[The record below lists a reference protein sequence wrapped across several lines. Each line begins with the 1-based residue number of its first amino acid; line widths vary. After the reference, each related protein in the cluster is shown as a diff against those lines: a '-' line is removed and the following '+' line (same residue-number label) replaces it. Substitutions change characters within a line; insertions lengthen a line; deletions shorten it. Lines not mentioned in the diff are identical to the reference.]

1 MAARSVSFDTDVDL
15 IEEELEYGEELLL
28 FIWYHPST
36 VDLCSWCH
44 YTNVQNDY
52 SSFDIDDCDRTTEPL
67 VDERWSSATLRV
79 LSSMPSR
86 TIGRSRG
93 AILSQYYTRTMQMR
107 RHRQSQPSIRSFSRS
122 ARPSICGYRVD
133 SNVEVFDR
141 EETKRERLVNNLQN
155 LSVGDRVRMLKAIPL
170 SLAEKSQ
177 LRNLTM
183 TKARRSSENAEASC
197 CNHLKYR
204 IFIALRQS
212 WYSWL
217 SILSL
222 LQLWHTAL
230 KTVSGR
236 FGTGVLSYF
245 VFLRKLFF
253 FNVFLCLV
261 TGLFLVVPQAVWPPV
276 LASAP
281 SVQYGLEV
289 LTGTG
294 YFKDSLMYYGYYS
307 NLTFMKN
314 CSQNRHQSSC
324 DSRLSYNMPLSYF
337 FTIGMAFF
345 ITCIIL
351 VYSMS
356 KSFGQSFRID
366 RSKGLL
372 AIKVF
377 SSWDFKVSKKSSVRL
392 QSENITTQ
400 LRELLSEVNRKMV
413 KSPCRTLVAVL
424 FIQLLAWVI
433 CIGITVVCS
442 LGVYYFSEHVH
453 KHYANTTSNNLRK
466 EASMLALPVVV
477 SSINLLLPGFF
488 NIVAW
493 MEEYE
498 SPCTRNYV
506 AIFRNLMLKVSMLG
520 VLCHH
525 WLGRVASSQNH
536 SQCWESFVGQ
546 ELYRFLLM
554 DFIFTMLDTFFGEF
568 LWRLFS
574 QKVLKRER
582 KPVFDIARNV
592 LDLIY
597 GQTLAWL
604 GVLFTPL
611 LPAVQVIKL
620 FLLFYLKK
628 TSLMMNCQAPRK
640 PWRASQMTTI
650 FITLLCFPSFL
661 GATVC
666 VTYTMW
672 TIKPSSSCGP
682 FRGLNTMFQAG
693 KKWVEELAHDK
704 PHLNWLPWVHSY
716 LVENPFFLFLAAGI
730 FLIIIYFHS
739 QVVDGQRKIIELL
752 QEQIENE
759 GEDKKFLITR
769 LQHIH
774 EQKRPQSQH
783 RSRTREV
790 SRSHALLSHMHK
802 THHTYS
808 CNLKKKC
815 HTSFTSFHF
824 RSPVLHDISRSSAFQ
839 CENQGAGALC
849 CPGAVVRANGKLTLL
864 GFYWCHSL

>member
-1 MAARSVSFDTDVDL
+1 MATRNVSFDTDSHLMEAGLESPVDEDVVHDSFTQL
-15 IEEELEYGEELLL
+15 IQEQSQDLNSHAEEIEMHPLMEETGDDFPSIPVDEYGG
-28 FIWYHPST
+28 
-36 VDLCSWCH
+36 
-44 YTNVQNDY
+44 
-52 SSFDIDDCDRTTEPL
+52 TTEPL
-67 VDERWSSATLRV
+67 LDERWSSATLRV

-93 AILSQYYTRTMQMR
+93 AILSQYYTRTMQMC

-133 SNVEVFDR
+133 SNTEIFER
-141 EETKRERLVNNLQN
+141 EESKRERLVKNLQN

-170 SLAEKSQ
+170 SLAEKSE
-177 LRNLTM
+177 LRHLALNKTG
-183 TKARRSSENAEASC
+183 RSMYLDQVPC
-197 CNHLKYR
+197 CSHLKDC
-204 IFIALRQS
+204 IFISLRQS

-217 SILSL
+217 SFLSS
-222 LQLWHTAL
+222 LQLWQTAL

-253 FNVFLCLV
+253 FNVFLFLV
-261 TGLFLVVPQAVWPPV
+261 TGLFLVVPQAVHPPKLTSV
-276 LASAP
+276 P

-307 NLTFMKN
+307 NYTFIEN
-314 CSQNRHQSSC
+314 YSNVGNQRSFH
-324 DSRLSYNMPLSYF
+324 LSYNMPLAYF

-400 LRELLSEVNRKMV
+400 LRELVAEVNRKKV
-413 KSPCRTLVAVL
+413 KSSFWQHVAVVA
-424 FIQLLAWVI
+424 IQLLAWII
-433 CIGITVVCS
+433 CIGSTVGCS
-442 LGVYYFSEHVH
+442 LAVYFFSSPTFSVLR
-453 KHYANTTSNNLRK
+453 KDYANTTSNDLQK

-477 SSINLLLPGFF
+477 STINLLLPGFF
-488 NIVAW
+488 NVVAW

-498 SPCTRNYV
+498 SPSTRNYV
-506 AIFRNLMLKVSMLG
+506 AIFRNLMLKVSVLG

-525 WLGRVASSQNH
+525 WLGRAATEENK

-574 QKVLKRER
+574 QKVLKKER

-592 LDLIY
+592 LELIY

-620 FLLFYLKK
+620 FLLFYMKK

-640 PWRASQMTTI
+640 AWRASQMTTF

-661 GATVC
+661 GASVC

-672 TIKPSSSCGP
+672 TIKPSQSCGP

-693 KKWVEELAHDK
+693 KKWVGALANDN
-704 PHLNWLPWVHSY
+704 PNLNWLTWVHTY

-730 FLIIIYFHS
+730 FLIVIYFHS

-769 LQHIH
+769 LQDIH
-774 EQKRPQSQH
+774 VQKRPHSRQH
-783 RSRTREV
+783 SRTTREE
-790 SRSHALLSHMHK
+790 A
-802 THHTYS
+802 
-808 CNLKKKC
+808 
-815 HTSFTSFHF
+815 SFT
-824 RSPVLHDISRSSAFQ
+824 
-839 CENQGAGALC
+839 
-849 CPGAVVRANGKLTLL
+849 
-864 GFYWCHSL
+864 

>member
-1 MAARSVSFDTDVDL
+1 MAARSVNFDIDAHVMEAGLESPADEDVVHDSFNQL
-15 IEEELEYGEELLL
+15 IEEQSQDLNSHAEAIEMYPLTEETGDDVSSFAVDEYGGM
-28 FIWYHPST
+28 
-36 VDLCSWCH
+36 
-44 YTNVQNDY
+44 
-52 SSFDIDDCDRTTEPL
+52 TEPL
-67 VDERWSSATLRV
+67 MDERWSSATLRV

-93 AILSQYYTRTMQMR
+93 AILSQYYTRTMQMC
-107 RHRQSQPSIRSFSRS
+107 RHRQSRPSIRSFSRS
-122 ARPSICGYRVD
+122 ARPSICGHRVD
-133 SNVEVFDR
+133 NNAENFDR
-141 EETKRERLVNNLQN
+141 EENKRERLVNNLQN

-170 SLAEKSQ
+170 SLTEKSE
-177 LRNLTM
+177 LRRLALNKTG
-183 TKARRSSENAEASC
+183 RSIYLDQVPC
-197 CNHLKYR
+197 CSHLKDR

-217 SILSL
+217 SFLSS
-222 LQLWHTAL
+222 LQLWQTAL

-253 FNVFLCLV
+253 FNVFLFMV
-261 TGLFLVVPQAVWPPV
+261 MGLFLVVPQAVQPPV
-276 LASAP
+276 LTSVT

-307 NLTFMKN
+307 NYTFMN
-314 CSQNRHQSSC
+314 CSHVENQGSC
-324 DSRLSYNMPLSYF
+324 GTHLSYNMPLAYF

-400 LRELLSEVNRKMV
+400 LRELVAEVNRNKV
-413 KSPCRTLVAVL
+413 KSSFWQRMSVL
-424 FIQLLAWVI
+424 SIQLLAWII
-433 CIGITVVCS
+433 CIGSTVVCS
-442 LGVYYFSEHVH
+442 LGVYYFSKDVH
-453 KHYANTTSNNLRK
+453 KIYANNTNNDLRK
-466 EASMLALPVVV
+466 ETSMLALPVIV
-477 SSINLLLPGFF
+477 STINLLLPGFF
-488 NIVAW
+488 NVVAW
-493 MEEYE
+493 MEDYE

-506 AIFRNLMLKVSMLG
+506 AVFRNLMLKVSVLG

-525 WLGRVASSQNH
+525 WLGQVASDQKQ

-574 QKVLKRER
+574 QKVLKKER

-592 LDLIY
+592 LELIY

-604 GVLFTPL
+604 GVLFAPL

-620 FLLFYLKK
+620 FLLFYMKK

-640 PWRASQMTTI
+640 PWRASQMTTF

-661 GATVC
+661 GASVC

-672 TIKPSSSCGP
+672 TITPSKSCGP

-693 KKWVEELAHDK
+693 KKWVEKLAHDN
-704 PHLNWLPWVHSY
+704 PHLTWLTWVHTY

-769 LQHIH
+769 LQDIH
-774 EQKRPQSQH
+774 EQKRPNSQR
-783 RSRTREV
+783 RSRATREE
-790 SRSHALLSHMHK
+790 S
-802 THHTYS
+802 
-808 CNLKKKC
+808 
-815 HTSFTSFHF
+815 SFT
-824 RSPVLHDISRSSAFQ
+824 
-839 CENQGAGALC
+839 
-849 CPGAVVRANGKLTLL
+849 
-864 GFYWCHSL
+864 

>member
-1 MAARSVSFDTDVDL
+1 MATHSVSFDIDTDIL
-15 IEEELEYGEELLL
+15 EEELESPADEDVVHDSFSQLIEEQSQDLNIIAEAIEMYPLKEETTDDFPSFAVDDYG
-28 FIWYHPST
+28 T
-36 VDLCSWCH
+36 
-44 YTNVQNDY
+44 
-52 SSFDIDDCDRTTEPL
+52 TTEPL
-67 VDERWSSATLRV
+67 VDERWSSATLKV

-93 AILSQYYTRTMQMR
+93 AILSQYYTRTMQLC
-107 RHRQSQPSIRSFSRS
+107 RHRQSRPSIRSFSRS

-133 SNVEVFDR
+133 SNAELFDR

-155 LSVGDRVRMLKAIPL
+155 LSVGERVRMLKAIPL
-170 SLAEKSQ
+170 SLAEKSE
-177 LRNLTM
+177 LRSLTM
-183 TKARRSSENAEASC
+183 NKSSHSLNFDKAPC

-212 WYSWL
+212 WYSCL
-217 SILSL
+217 SFLSS
-222 LQLWHTAL
+222 LQLWQMAL

-253 FNVFLCLV
+253 FNIFLFLV
-261 TGLFLVVPQAVWPPV
+261 TGLFLVVPQAVCPPENTNRS
-276 LASAP
+276 L
-281 SVQYGLEV
+281 YGLEV

-307 NLTFMKN
+307 NYTFMKN
-314 CSQNRHQSSC
+314 CNNNVKECPCHTHV
-324 DSRLSYNMPLSYF
+324 SYNMPLAYF

-366 RSKGLL
+366 RTKGLL

-377 SSWDFKVSKKSSVRL
+377 SSWDFKVSKKTSVKL

-400 LRELLSEVNRKMV
+400 LRELVAEVNRKKV
-413 KSPCRTLVAVL
+413 KSALQKRMAVL
-424 FIQLLAWVI
+424 SIQLLAWII

-442 LGVYYFSEHVH
+442 LGVYYFSDYQQHNT
-453 KHYANTTSNNLRK
+453 NTTNNDLLR
-466 EASMLALPVVV
+466 ETSMLALPVVV

-498 SPCTRNYV
+498 SPSTSNYV

-525 WLGRVASSQNH
+525 WLGRVASNATE

-546 ELYRFLLM
+546 ELYRFLIM

-592 LDLIY
+592 LELIY

-620 FLLFYLKK
+620 FLLFYTKK

-640 PWRASQMTTI
+640 PWMASQMTTF

-661 GATVC
+661 GASVC

-672 TIKPSSSCGP
+672 TIKPSSNCGP

-693 KKWVEELAHDK
+693 KKWVEALAKDN
-704 PHLNWLPWVHSY
+704 PNLNWLTWVHTY
-716 LVENPFFLFLAAGI
+716 LVENPFFLFLTAGI
-730 FLIIIYFHS
+730 FVIIIYFHS

-769 LQHIH
+769 LQNIH
-774 EQKRPQSQH
+774 EQKRPQSKH
-783 RSRTREV
+783 RSRTTIEE
-790 SRSHALLSHMHK
+790 S
-802 THHTYS
+802 
-808 CNLKKKC
+808 
-815 HTSFTSFHF
+815 SFT
-824 RSPVLHDISRSSAFQ
+824 
-839 CENQGAGALC
+839 
-849 CPGAVVRANGKLTLL
+849 
-864 GFYWCHSL
+864 

>member
-1 MAARSVSFDTDVDL
+1 MAAHSVSFDLDL
-15 IEEELEYGEELLL
+15 LEEELESPADEDVVHDSFSQLIEEQSQDLNSNAEEIEMYPLKEETSDDFPTFAVDDYG
-28 FIWYHPST
+28 T
-36 VDLCSWCH
+36 
-44 YTNVQNDY
+44 
-52 SSFDIDDCDRTTEPL
+52 TTEPL
-67 VDERWSSATLRV
+67 VDEGWSSATLKV

-93 AILSQYYTRTMQMR
+93 AILSQYYTRTMQLC
-107 RHRQSQPSIRSFSRS
+107 RHRQSRPSIRSFSRS
-122 ARPSICGYRVD
+122 ARPSICGYRVE
-133 SNVEVFDR
+133 SNAEVSDR

-170 SLAEKSQ
+170 SLAEKSE
-177 LRNLTM
+177 LRSLTM
-183 TKARRSSENAEASC
+183 NKTSHSVYFDKAPC
-197 CNHLKYR
+197 CNHLKDR

-217 SILSL
+217 SFLSS
-222 LQLWHTAL
+222 LQLWQTAL

-253 FNVFLCLV
+253 FNIFLFLV
-261 TGLFLVVPQAVWPPV
+261 TGLFLVVPQAVCRP
-276 LASAP
+276 AITAP

-307 NLTFMKN
+307 NYTFTKN
-314 CSQNRHQSSC
+314 CNNTEQQCSC
-324 DSRLSYNMPLSYF
+324 RTHISYNMPLAYF

-377 SSWDFKVSKKSSVRL
+377 SSWDFKVSKKTSVKL

-400 LRELLSEVNRKMV
+400 LRELVAEVNRKKV
-413 KSPCRTLVAVL
+413 KSALLTRLAVL
-424 FIQLLAWVI
+424 SIQLLAWII

-442 LGVYYFSEHVH
+442 LGVYFFSKHVH
-453 KHYANTTSNNLRK
+453 TPTYTNTTINDLRT
-466 EASMLALPVVV
+466 ETSMLALPVVV

-488 NIVAW
+488 NVVAW

-498 SPCTRNYV
+498 SPSTSNYV

-525 WLGRVASSQNH
+525 WLGRVASDQTK

-546 ELYRFLLM
+546 ELYRFLIM

-568 LWRLFS
+568 LWGLFS

-592 LDLIY
+592 LELIY
-597 GQTLAWL
+597 GQTLSWL

-620 FLLFYLKK
+620 FLLFYMKK

-640 PWRASQMTTI
+640 PWRASQMTTF

-661 GATVC
+661 GASVC

-672 TIKPSSSCGP
+672 TIKPSSNCGP

-693 KKWVEELAHDK
+693 KKWVEALAKDNSNLH
-704 PHLNWLPWVHSY
+704 WLTWIHTY

-730 FLIIIYFHS
+730 FVIIIYFHS

-769 LQHIH
+769 LQDIH
-774 EQKRPQSQH
+774 EQKRPQSKH
-783 RSRTREV
+783 RSRTTIEE
-790 SRSHALLSHMHK
+790 S
-802 THHTYS
+802 
-808 CNLKKKC
+808 
-815 HTSFTSFHF
+815 SFT
-824 RSPVLHDISRSSAFQ
+824 
-839 CENQGAGALC
+839 
-849 CPGAVVRANGKLTLL
+849 
-864 GFYWCHSL
+864 

>member
-1 MAARSVSFDTDVDL
+1 MAARNVSFDTDSHLMEAGLESPVDENVVHDSFTQLIQEQSQDLNSHAEEIEMYPL
-15 IEEELEYGEELLL
+15 IEETGDDFPSFAVDEYGG
-28 FIWYHPST
+28 
-36 VDLCSWCH
+36 
-44 YTNVQNDY
+44 
-52 SSFDIDDCDRTTEPL
+52 TTEPFL
-67 VDERWSSATLRV
+67 DERWSSATLRV

-93 AILSQYYTRTMQMR
+93 AILSQYYTRTMQMCR
-107 RHRQSQPSIRSFSRS
+107 RRQSRPSIRSFSRS

-133 SNVEVFDR
+133 SNTEIFER
-141 EETKRERLVNNLQN
+141 EESKRERLVNNLQN

-170 SLAEKSQ
+170 SLAEKSE
-177 LRNLTM
+177 LRHLALNKTG
-183 TKARRSSENAEASC
+183 RSMYLDQVPC
-197 CNHLKYR
+197 CSHLKDC
-204 IFIALRQS
+204 IFISLRQS

-217 SILSL
+217 SFLSS
-222 LQLWHTAL
+222 LQLWQTAL

-253 FNVFLCLV
+253 FNVFLFLV
-261 TGLFLVVPQAVWPPV
+261 TGLFLVVPQAVRPPKLTSV
-276 LASAP
+276 P

-307 NLTFMKN
+307 NYTFIEN
-314 CSQNRHQSSC
+314 CSSVGNQRSFGIH
-324 DSRLSYNMPLSYF
+324 LSYNMPLAYF

-400 LRELLSEVNRKMV
+400 LRELVAEVNRKKV
-413 KSPCRTLVAVL
+413 KSSFWQHVAVVA
-424 FIQLLAWVI
+424 IQLLAWII
-433 CIGITVVCS
+433 CIGSTVGCS
-442 LGVYYFSEHVH
+442 LAVYFFSSTFSVLS
-453 KHYANTTSNNLRK
+453 KDYANTTSNDLQK

-477 SSINLLLPGFF
+477 STINLLLPGFF
-488 NIVAW
+488 NVVAW

-498 SPCTRNYV
+498 SPSTRNYV
-506 AIFRNLMLKVSMLG
+506 AIFRNLMLKVSVLG

-525 WLGRVASSQNH
+525 WLGRVATGENK

-568 LWRLFS
+568 LWRWFS
-574 QKVLKRER
+574 QKVLKKER

-592 LDLIY
+592 LELIY

-620 FLLFYLKK
+620 FLLFYMKK

-640 PWRASQMTTI
+640 AWRASQMTTF

-661 GATVC
+661 GASVC

-672 TIKPSSSCGP
+672 TIKPSQSCGP

-693 KKWVEELAHDK
+693 KKWVEALASDN
-704 PHLNWLPWVHSY
+704 PNLTWLTWVHTY

-730 FLIIIYFHS
+730 FLIVIYFHS

-769 LQHIH
+769 LQDIH
-774 EQKRPQSQH
+774 VQKRP
-783 RSRTREV
+783 
-790 SRSHALLSHMHK
+790 
-802 THHTYS
+802 
-808 CNLKKKC
+808 
-815 HTSFTSFHF
+815 
-824 RSPVLHDISRSSAFQ
+824 
-839 CENQGAGALC
+839 
-849 CPGAVVRANGKLTLL
+849 
-864 GFYWCHSL
+864 HS

>member
-1 MAARSVSFDTDVDL
+1 MAAHSVSFDIDVDL
-15 IEEELEYGEELLL
+15 TEAGLESPADEDLVHDSFTRLIEEQSQDLNNHEEAIELYPLKEETEDD
-28 FIWYHPST
+28 F
-36 VDLCSWCH
+36 
-44 YTNVQNDY
+44 
-52 SSFDIDDCDRTTEPL
+52 SSLPADEDHDRTADPS

-86 TIGRSRG
+86 TIGRNRG
-93 AILSQYYTRTMQMR
+93 AIISQYYTRTMQLC
-107 RHRQSQPSIRSFSRS
+107 RHRQSRPSIRSFSHS
-122 ARPSICGYRVD
+122 ARPSICGYRVE
-133 SNVEVFDR
+133 SNAEIFDL
-141 EETKRERLVNNLQN
+141 EETKRGRLVNNLQN

-170 SLAEKSQ
+170 NLAEKRE
-177 LRNLTM
+177 LRRLTM
-183 TKARRSSENAEASC
+183 NSFLNLDNAPC
-197 CNHLKYR
+197 CNHLKDQ

-217 SILSL
+217 SFLSS
-222 LQLWHTAL
+222 LQLWQMAL

-253 FNVFLCLV
+253 FNIFLFLV
-261 TGLFLVVPQAVWPPV
+261 TGLFLVVPQAVW
-276 LASAP
+276 AP
-281 SVQYGLEV
+281 SPSTPRSNNFGLEV

-307 NLTFMKN
+307 NYTFLKN
-314 CSQNRHQSSC
+314 CSSAEKESSC
-324 DSRLSYNMPLSYF
+324 GTHISYNMPFAYF
-337 FTIGMAFF
+337 LTIGVAFF

-377 SSWDFKVSKKSSVRL
+377 CSWDFKVSKISSVRL
-392 QSENITTQ
+392 QSENIATQ
-400 LRELLSEVNRKMV
+400 LKELLAEVNRKKV
-413 KSPCRTLVAVL
+413 KSSFWTRITVL
-424 FIQLLAWVI
+424 SIQLLAWII

-442 LGVYYFSEHVH
+442 IGVFFFSDYVH
-453 KHYANTTSNNLRK
+453 QQYTNTTSIERN
-466 EASMLALPVVV
+466 EISMLALPVVV

-488 NIVAW
+488 NVVAW

-498 SPCTRNYV
+498 SPSTSNYV
-506 AIFRNLMLKVSMLG
+506 AIFRNLMLKVSMLV

-525 WLGRVASSQNH
+525 WLGRVASDQNK

-554 DFIFTMLDTFFGEF
+554 DFIFTLLDTFFGEF

-592 LDLIY
+592 LELIY

-620 FLLFYLKK
+620 FLLFYMKK

-640 PWRASQMTTI
+640 PWRASQMTTF

-661 GATVC
+661 GASVC

-672 TIKPSSSCGP
+672 TIKPSNNCGP
-682 FRGLNTMFQAG
+682 FRGLTTMFQAG
-693 KKWVEELAHDK
+693 KIWVEELARRN
-704 PHLNWLPWVHSY
+704 PHLKWLEWIHTYV
-716 LVENPFFLFLAAGI
+716 VENPFFLFLAAGI

-769 LQHIH
+769 LQDIH
-774 EQKRPQSQH
+774 EKKRPQSKR
-783 RSRTREV
+783 RSRTTRE
-790 SRSHALLSHMHK
+790 
-802 THHTYS
+802 
-808 CNLKKKC
+808 
-815 HTSFTSFHF
+815 
-824 RSPVLHDISRSSAFQ
+824 
-839 CENQGAGALC
+839 E
-849 CPGAVVRANGKLTLL
+849 
-864 GFYWCHSL
+864 

>member
-1 MAARSVSFDTDVDL
+1 MNKSSHSLNFD
-15 IEEELEYGEELLL
+15 
-28 FIWYHPST
+28 
-36 VDLCSWCH
+36 
-44 YTNVQNDY
+44 
-52 SSFDIDDCDRTTEPL
+52 
-67 VDERWSSATLRV
+67 
-79 LSSMPSR
+79 
-86 TIGRSRG
+86 
-93 AILSQYYTRTMQMR
+93 
-107 RHRQSQPSIRSFSRS
+107 
-122 ARPSICGYRVD
+122 
-133 SNVEVFDR
+133 
-141 EETKRERLVNNLQN
+141 
-155 LSVGDRVRMLKAIPL
+155 KAP
-170 SLAEKSQ
+170 
-177 LRNLTM
+177 
-183 TKARRSSENAEASC
+183 C

-212 WYSWL
+212 WYSCL
-217 SILSL
+217 SFLSS
-222 LQLWHTAL
+222 LQLWQMAL

-253 FNVFLCLV
+253 FNIFLFLV
-261 TGLFLVVPQAVWPPV
+261 TGLFLVVPQAVCPPANTKRS
-276 LASAP
+276 L
-281 SVQYGLEV
+281 YGLEV

-307 NLTFMKN
+307 NYTFMKN
-314 CSQNRHQSSC
+314 CNNNVKECPCHTHV
-324 DSRLSYNMPLSYF
+324 SYNMPLAYF

-366 RSKGLL
+366 RTKGLL

-377 SSWDFKVSKKSSVRL
+377 SSWDFKVSKKTSVKL

-400 LRELLSEVNRKMV
+400 LRELVAEVNRKKV
-413 KSPCRTLVAVL
+413 KSALQKRMAVL
-424 FIQLLAWVI
+424 SIQLLAWII

-442 LGVYYFSEHVH
+442 LGVYYFSDYQQHNT
-453 KHYANTTSNNLRK
+453 NTTNNDLLR
-466 EASMLALPVVV
+466 ETSMLALPVVV

-498 SPCTRNYV
+498 SPSTSNYV

-525 WLGRVASSQNH
+525 WLGRVASNATE

-546 ELYRFLLM
+546 ELYRFLIM

-592 LDLIY
+592 LELIY

-620 FLLFYLKK
+620 FLLFYTKK

-640 PWRASQMTTI
+640 PWMASQMTTF

-661 GATVC
+661 GASVC

-672 TIKPSSSCGP
+672 TIKPSSNCGP

-693 KKWVEELAHDK
+693 KKWVEALAKDN
-704 PHLNWLPWVHSY
+704 PNLNWLTWVHTY
-716 LVENPFFLFLAAGI
+716 LVENPFFLFLTAGI
-730 FLIIIYFHS
+730 FVIIIYFHS

-769 LQHIH
+769 LQNIH
-774 EQKRPQSQH
+774 EQKRPQSKH
-783 RSRTREV
+783 RSRTTIEE
-790 SRSHALLSHMHK
+790 S
-802 THHTYS
+802 
-808 CNLKKKC
+808 
-815 HTSFTSFHF
+815 SFT
-824 RSPVLHDISRSSAFQ
+824 
-839 CENQGAGALC
+839 
-849 CPGAVVRANGKLTLL
+849 
-864 GFYWCHSL
+864 

>member
-1 MAARSVSFDTDVDL
+1 MAAHSV
-15 IEEELEYGEELLL
+15 
-28 FIWYHPST
+28 
-36 VDLCSWCH
+36 
-44 YTNVQNDY
+44 
-52 SSFDIDDCDRTTEPL
+52 SFDIDDDLTEAGLESPADEDLVHDSFSKLIEEQSQDLNSHEEAIELYPL
-67 VDERWSSATLRV
+67 KEETEDDFSSFPADEDHGRMADPSVDERWSSATLRV

-86 TIGRSRG
+86 TIGRNRG
-93 AILSQYYTRTMQMR
+93 AIISQYYTRTMQLC
-107 RHRQSQPSIRSFSRS
+107 RHRQSRPSIRSFSRS
-122 ARPSICGYRVD
+122 ARPSICGYRVE
-133 SNVEVFDR
+133 SNAEIFDM
-141 EETKRERLVNNLQN
+141 EETKRGRLVNNLQN

-170 SLAEKSQ
+170 NLEEKRE
-177 LRNLTM
+177 LRRLTM
-183 TKARRSSENAEASC
+183 HSVLFPENAPC
-197 CNHLKYR
+197 CNHLKDQ

-217 SILSL
+217 SFLSS
-222 LQLWHTAL
+222 LQLWQMAL

-253 FNVFLCLV
+253 FNIFLFLV
-261 TGLFLVVPQAVWPPV
+261 TGFFLVVPQAVW
-276 LASAP
+276 AP
-281 SVQYGLEV
+281 SPSTPRSSNFGLEV

-307 NLTFMKN
+307 NYTFLKN
-314 CSQNRHQSSC
+314 CSPAEKESSC
-324 DSRLSYNMPLSYF
+324 GTHISYNMPFAYF
-337 FTIGMAFF
+337 LTIGVAFF

-377 SSWDFKVSKKSSVRL
+377 CSWDFKVSKISSVRL
-392 QSENITTQ
+392 QSENIATQ
-400 LRELLSEVNRKMV
+400 LRELLAEVNRKKV
-413 KSPCRTLVAVL
+413 KSSFWTRITVL
-424 FIQLLAWVI
+424 SIQLLAWVI

-442 LGVYYFSEHVH
+442 IGVFFFSKHVH
-453 KHYANTTSNNLRK
+453 QQYTNTTGIERN
-466 EASMLALPVVV
+466 EMLALPVVV

-488 NIVAW
+488 NVVAW

-498 SPCTRNYV
+498 SPSTSNYV

-525 WLGRVASSQNH
+525 WLGRVASNQNK

-554 DFIFTMLDTFFGEF
+554 DFIFTLLDTFFGEF

-592 LDLIY
+592 LELIY

-620 FLLFYLKK
+620 LLLFYMKK

-640 PWRASQMTTI
+640 PWRASQMTTF

-661 GATVC
+661 GASVC

-672 TIKPSSSCGP
+672 TIEPSKNCGP
-682 FRGLNTMFQAG
+682 FRGLKTMFQAG
-693 KKWVEELAHDK
+693 KNWVDALAHDK
-704 PHLNWLPWVHSY
+704 PHLKWLPWIHTYV
-716 LVENPFFLFLAAGI
+716 VENPFFLFLAAGI

-769 LQHIH
+769 LQDIH
-774 EQKRPQSQH
+774 EQKRPQSKR
-783 RSRTREV
+783 RSRTTREE
-790 SRSHALLSHMHK
+790 S
-802 THHTYS
+802 
-808 CNLKKKC
+808 
-815 HTSFTSFHF
+815 SFT
-824 RSPVLHDISRSSAFQ
+824 
-839 CENQGAGALC
+839 
-849 CPGAVVRANGKLTLL
+849 
-864 GFYWCHSL
+864 